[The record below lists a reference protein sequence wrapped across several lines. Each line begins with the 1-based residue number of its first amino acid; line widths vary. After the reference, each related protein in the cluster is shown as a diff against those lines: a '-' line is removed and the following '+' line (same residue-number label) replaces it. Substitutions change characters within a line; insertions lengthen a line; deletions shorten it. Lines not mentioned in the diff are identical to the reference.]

1 MKIWIVTFL
10 AGVTLVSG
18 CGGDSSSSSSPA
30 GGKETAMP
38 KTFFN
43 RTISY
48 AVEPAAKEFMT
59 RLEGLVA
66 MTKSGQ
72 ETLTDQDLL
81 PLYRDTDINR
91 DHHIST
97 AEAEGFYREYVVKF
111 EDALGT
117 VRVKVTPPSENK

>member
-1 MKIWIVTFL
+1 MKMRIVTFL
-10 AGVTLVSG
+10 AGVAVVSG
-18 CGGDSSSSSSPA
+18 CGGASSSSSSGA
-30 GGKETAMP
+30 GAKETAMP

-43 RTISY
+43 RTKSY

-72 ETLTDQDLL
+72 EPLTDQDLL
-81 PLYRDTDINR
+81 PLYRETDVNR

-97 AEAEGFYREYVVKF
+97 AEAEGFYHEYIVKF
-111 EDALGT
+111 EDAMGS
-117 VRVKVTPPSENK
+117 VRVKVSTPPENK

>member
-1 MKIWIVTFL
+1 MKTWIVTFL
-10 AGVTLVSG
+10 AGVVMVGG
-18 CGGDSSSSSSPA
+18 CGGDSSSSPA
-30 GGKETAMP
+30 GNKEGAMP

-48 AVEPAAKEFMT
+48 TIEPAAKEFMT

-66 MTKSGQ
+66 MTKANQDS
-72 ETLTDQDLL
+72 LTDQDLL

-91 DHHIST
+91 DHHISA

-111 EDALGT
+111 EDAMGS
-117 VRVKVTPPSENK
+117 VRVKVTPPAATENK